1 MFNQLGDTTQ
11 RAITC
16 GVVGAVG
23 SYLLFGESGLSNIA
37 LLDIPTPLVL
47 GVATG
52 VGSWAADALSDTVI
66 SWIPQNTNAATIEKG
81 AVKVLLSGGA
91 TLGAAKVLTG
101 VPSGNELKAG
111 LLGTGSKVS
120 GDFIF
125 TNYVSPIEKL
135 SGWMR

>member
-1 MFNQLGDTTQ
+1 MVSVNL
-11 RAITC
+11 
-16 GVVGAVG
+16 
-23 SYLLFGESGLSNIA
+23 
-37 LLDIPTPLVL
+37 PTPLVL

-52 VGSWAADALSDTVI
+52 VRSWVADALSDTVI
-66 SWIPQNTNAATIEKG
+66 SWIPQNTNAATFEKG

-111 LLGTGSKVS
+111 LLGAGSKVG
-120 GDFIF
+120 GDFVF
-125 TNYVSPIEKL
+125 TNYVSPIKKL